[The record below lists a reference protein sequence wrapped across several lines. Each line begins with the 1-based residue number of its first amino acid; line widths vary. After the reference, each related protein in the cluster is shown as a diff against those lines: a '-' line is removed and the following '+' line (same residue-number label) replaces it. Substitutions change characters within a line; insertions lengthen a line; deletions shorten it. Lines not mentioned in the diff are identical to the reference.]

1 MKIKLTK
8 TGLVGLAEVSLTNR
22 SIGLDDSALLVSHFA
37 MGGLF
42 FEKKDMHYF
51 KDIFKKEN
59 NFDKKMYMPITNT
72 VYDNRKTILKII
84 EEYGFEEKDWD
95 HKRNQNLLRK
105 ALESYLVERL
115 YTNYIYKKKE
125 DYDFLRISLI
135 NFLYYQKK
143 TRLIKEYSFRRN
155 VFPGDIYSKSVS
167 GLLNI
172 SIIHYLDFKE
182 LLHNTNEII
191 DEFIFDLETFNQSTV
206 VPFLKMDEVEKI
218 LRKEFI

>member
-8 TGLVGLAEVSLTNR
+8 TGLVDLADVSLTNR
-22 SIGLDDSALLVSHFA
+22 NIELDDSALLVSHFA

-42 FEKKDMHYF
+42 FEKKDMHHF
-51 KDIFKKEN
+51 KEIFQKEN
-59 NFDKKMYMPITNT
+59 NFDKEMHMSITNT
-72 VYDNRKTILKII
+72 VYDNRKAILKNI
-84 EEYGFEEKDWD
+84 EQYGFEEKDWD

-115 YTNYIYKKKE
+115 YTDYIYKKKE

-155 VFPGDIYSKSVS
+155 VFPGDIYSKSVP

-191 DEFIFDLETFNQSTV
+191 DEFIFDLETFNQNSI
-206 VPFLKMDEVEKI
+206 VPFLEMDAVGEI
-218 LRKEFI
+218 LREEFI